1 MSVIGSGRGDNGG
14 SETTPR
20 HHIIPPFPLS
30 MAHLKFQRRLCL
42 QYTYICIVT
51 RLPNTLLEPALF
63 AARILARC
71 NMSTRPATQSLTALR
86 RLAHSAAAAS
96 SSSSASSS
104 RVSLP
109 PTPPPASAAR
119 VYTPRK
125 TFLYNYY
132 DHLLHRSQLVL
143 LFSHANL
150 SVSTLLKIRRAI
162 AAIKPSPA
170 PFSPSPLT
178 GVTGEGGAAQPF
190 PAPEEKAQ
198 LTILR
203 TGILSALTRSQPEDS
218 SLRPYLS
225 GPTALITCPSLSPAY
240 LSKLLSAINRS
251 VSSSQKDVPANGPA
265 PKQPEMK
272 LVAGI
277 LEGGRLVGGKE
288 IERVKELPELDILRA
303 QVVGMLEGQGRSLVG
318 LLSQAG
324 GGGLVRTL
332 QGLEKGMQ
340 EEGSASG

>member
-1 MSVIGSGRGDNGG
+1 V
-14 SETTPR
+14 
-20 HHIIPPFPLS
+20 
-30 MAHLKFQRRLCL
+30 
-42 QYTYICIVT
+42 
-51 RLPNTLLEPALF
+51 
-63 AARILARC
+63 
-71 NMSTRPATQSLTALR
+71 
-86 RLAHSAAAAS
+86 
-96 SSSSASSS
+96 
-104 RVSLP
+104 
-109 PTPPPASAAR
+109 
-119 VYTPRK
+119 
-125 TFLYNYY
+125 
-132 DHLLHRSQLVL
+132 
-143 LFSHANL
+143 
-150 SVSTLLKIRRAI
+150 
-162 AAIKPSPA
+162 
-170 PFSPSPLT
+170 
-178 GVTGEGGAAQPF
+178 
-190 PAPEEKAQ
+190 EKAQ

-203 TGILSALTRSQPEDS
+203 TGILSALTRGQPEDV
-218 SLRPYLS
+218 SLRPYLN

-251 VSSSQKDVPANGPA
+251 VSSSKKDVPATGPA

-340 EEGSASG
+340 EEGSTSG